1 MLHFG
6 RKNSRNKDQRL
17 PKEFIKALEVASRD
31 VYHEQWL
38 KKEKQDRNIVLNSC
52 ESPQELFLYVDT
64 LSEWQVSLE
73 LAKFG
78 FTSEEL
84 GSITDV
90 VQRLILFDMLSKSRR
105 QQDLV

>member
-17 PKEFIKALEVASRD
+17 SKEFIKALQDASRD
-31 VYHEQWL
+31 VYHKQWL
-38 KKEKQDRNIVLNSC
+38 KQAKQDRNVVLKSC

-64 LSEWQVSLE
+64 LSESQVSLE

-78 FTSEEL
+78 FTNEEL
-84 GSITDV
+84 ESITDV
-90 VQRLILFDMLSKSRR
+90 VQRLILFDTLSKSRR
-105 QQDLV
+105 QQ

>member
-17 PKEFIKALEVASRD
+17 SKEFIKALQDASRD
-31 VYHEQWL
+31 VYHKQWL
-38 KKEKQDRNIVLNSC
+38 KQAKQDRNVVLKSC
-52 ESPQELFLYVDT
+52 ESTQELFLYVDS
-64 LSEWQVSLE
+64 LKESQVSIE

-78 FTSEEL
+78 FTNEEL

-90 VQRLILFDMLSKSRR
+90 VQRLILFDTLSKSR
-105 QQDLV
+105 QQ